1 MRKSIIGRLALMSV
15 ALLLVANIS
24 SAFAAPQRNA
34 GPLGP
39 VQVDGGRITGTPAW
53 AWGVRV
59 FRGIPYAAPP
69 VGNLRWRPPQPVL
82 PWQGVLAADHFSPR
96 CMQGGGGPVVQV
108 GGLWDEPGTSEMS
121 EDCLYLN
128 LWTPASSPDARLPV
142 MVWFHGGGF
151 VSGEA
156 SEAVFDGAMLAKK
169 GVIVVTVNYRLDIFG
184 LFAHPELTAE
194 SPHHS
199 SGNYAFLDQLAALA
213 WVKNNIAQFGGD
225 PDNVTIFGQSGGS
238 RSVAYLMASPL
249 ARGLF
254 QRAIAQSHT
263 SFTRM
268 PTLAE
273 AEAVGVK
280 FQQTLGAPNLATL
293 RNLSAEDL
301 EASLEQMDPYPG
313 EPSGVVDGWFLPED
327 LHTIFAA
334 GKQND
339 VPLLTGGTNDERAAV
354 GPLLSYPR
362 DVWLH
367 FVRAPRAATVADYQ
381 ALAQQIFG
389 DQADKYLKLYAA
401 DSDAAIGKQLHDFG
415 RDSVLAT
422 HWAWVEMQARTGKS
436 KEYLYLFSQAPP
448 IPQASGV
455 MPAVVGAVHGGDI
468 IYAFN
473 NLRLKD
479 LPWTDADGKA
489 ADLTS
494 SYWVNFAKTGDPN
507 GPGLPQWSPYDPKSE
522 QLMNLAGDAHMEQM
536 PDKAGVEFLA
546 DFQERLRQAGRAQ
559 HAGN

>member
-1 MRKSIIGRLALMSV
+1 MIL
-15 ALLLVANIS
+15 
-24 SAFAAPQRNA
+24 AAPQRRT

-39 VQVDGGRITGTPAW
+39 VQIEGGEITGTPAW
-53 AWGVRV
+53 AWGVRE

-69 VGNLRWRPPQPVL
+69 VGNLRWHPPQPVV

-96 CMQGGGGPVVQV
+96 CMQGGGGPVIQV

-128 LWTPASSPDARLPV
+128 VWTPATSPSAGLPV
-142 MVWFHGGGF
+142 MVWFHGGGL
-151 VSGEA
+151 VSGEG
-156 SEAVFDGAMLAKK
+156 SEAFFDGAMLAKK
-169 GVIVVTVNYRLDIFG
+169 GVIVVTVNYRLNIFG

-194 SPHHS
+194 SPRHS
-199 SGNYAFLDQLAALA
+199 SGNYGFLDQIAALG

-225 PDNVTIFGQSGGS
+225 PDNVTVFGQSGGS

-249 ARGLF
+249 AKGLF

-263 SFTRM
+263 SFTRV

-280 FQQTLGAPNLATL
+280 FQQTLGAPNLASL

-313 EPSGVVDGWFLPED
+313 EPSGVVDGWYLPED

-339 VPLLTGGTNDERAAV
+339 VPLLTGSTNDERAAV
-354 GPLLSYPR
+354 GPLIAYPR
-362 DVWLH
+362 DTWLH
-367 FVRAPRAATVADYQ
+367 SVRGPRAATVADYR

-389 DQADKYLKLYAA
+389 EQSDKFLKLYPA
-401 DSDAAIGKQLHDFG
+401 DSDAAIAGQLHDFG

-422 HWAWVEMQARTGKS
+422 HWEWVEMQAKTGKA
-436 KEYLYLFSQAPP
+436 KEYLYLFSQTPPAPGA
-448 IPQASGV
+448 QGV
-455 MPAVVGAVHGGDI
+455 MPPVVGAVHGGDI

-479 LPWTDADGKA
+479 LPWTEADRKT
-489 ADLTS
+489 ADLMS

-507 GPGLPQWSPYDPKSE
+507 GAGLPQWSAYDPKTS
-522 QLMNLAGDAHMEQM
+522 QLMNLAGDAATYEPV
-536 PDKAGVEFLA
+536 PDKPGVAFLA
-546 DFQERLRQAGRAQ
+546 DFQEHLRLVGRAQ
-559 HAGN
+559 HGGN